1 MSVMNRFMNF
11 FGLQEEEEV
20 VERERVTQSDE
31 QESETSPF
39 ETRRNLRNNSGITGS
54 GTGNGTGSGNN
65 VVSIHSQK
73 NVRVVLSEPRSY
85 DEAQE
90 IADHLRSRRAVIVNL
105 QRVRSDLALRI
116 VDFLSGTVYALSGSI
131 SKLGPN
137 IFLCTPDTVEIQ
149 GAITEMLA
157 EEIDYNKMR

>member
-11 FGLQEEEEV
+11 LGLQEEEEV
-20 VERERVTQSDE
+20 VEREKVSQSQ
-31 QESETSPF
+31 QEDNEVEPTTF
-39 ETRRNLRNNSGITGS
+39 EARRNAKASSMNSGINS
-54 GTGNGTGSGNN
+54 NN

-73 NVRVVLSEPRSY
+73 NMRVVLNEPRSY

-90 IADHLRSRRAVIVNL
+90 IADHLRSRRSVIVNL
-105 QRVRSDLALRI
+105 QRVRGDLALRI
-116 VDFLSGTVYALSGSI
+116 VDFLSGTVYALNGSI

-137 IFLCTPDTVEIQ
+137 IFLCTPESVEIQ

-157 EEIDYNKMR
+157 EEHDYNKMR